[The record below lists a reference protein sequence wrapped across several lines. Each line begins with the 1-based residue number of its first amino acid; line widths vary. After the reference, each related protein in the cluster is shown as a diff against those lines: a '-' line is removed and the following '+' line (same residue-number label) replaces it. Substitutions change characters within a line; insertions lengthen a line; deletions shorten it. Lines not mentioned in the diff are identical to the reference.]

1 MAMRRAATA
10 APSTAY
16 PPKLPIWRT
25 FMTHHRVQF
34 VAAFTAALLGSVTIA
49 SAQDIAAEPAHVL
62 GEHPAVLVKRQAQ
75 QIDPNRFI
83 LMHPAG
89 LFVID
94 TPSPTYDHPA
104 VIVARMA
111 RAPSD
116 LDRYM
121 AQPPVA
127 SAWLRRS
134 ELSAAAAAPAV
145 SH

>member
-1 MAMRRAATA
+1 
-10 APSTAY
+10 
-16 PPKLPIWRT
+16 
-25 FMTHHRVQF
+25 MTTHPRVQL
-34 VAAFTAALLGSVTIA
+34 VAAIAAALIGSATIA
-49 SAQDIAAEPAHVL
+49 SAQETAAEPAAHTL
-62 GEHPAVLVKRQAQ
+62 GEHPAVLIKRQAQ
-75 QIDPNRFI
+75 QIDTNRFI

-94 TPSPTYDHPA
+94 APSPTYDHPA

-111 RAPSD
+111 REPSE

-134 ELSAAAAAPAV
+134 ELSAAAAATATN
-145 SH
+145 H

>member
-1 MAMRRAATA
+1 MAH
-10 APSTAY
+10 P
-16 PPKLPIWRT
+16 
-25 FMTHHRVQF
+25 RVQL
-34 VAAFTAALLGSVTIA
+34 VAAIAAALLGSATIA
-49 SAQDIAAEPAHVL
+49 CAQDTAAGASEHVL
-62 GEHPAVLVKRQAQ
+62 GEHPAILVKRQAQ
-75 QIDPNRFI
+75 QVDTNRLI

-89 LFVID
+89 LFVIA

-111 RAPSD
+111 REPSD

-134 ELSAAAAAPAV
+134 ELSAAAPDTATRQ
-145 SH
+145 

>member
-1 MAMRRAATA
+1 MAMRRAA
-10 APSTAY
+10 
-16 PPKLPIWRT
+16 
-25 FMTHHRVQF
+25 
-34 VAAFTAALLGSVTIA
+34 LGSATIA
-49 SAQDIAAEPAHVL
+49 TAQDIASDPAAHML
-62 GEHPAVLVKRQAQ
+62 GEHPAILVKRQPQ

-111 RAPSD
+111 REPSE

-134 ELSAAAAAPAV
+134 ELSAAAAAITAG
-145 SH
+145 H

>member
-1 MAMRRAATA
+1 MA
-10 APSTAY
+10 
-16 PPKLPIWRT
+16 
-25 FMTHHRVQF
+25 HHRVQL
-34 VAAFTAALLGSVTIA
+34 VAAIAAALLGSATIA
-49 SAQDIAAEPAHVL
+49 CAQDTAAAAPEHVL
-62 GEHPAVLVKRQAQ
+62 GEHPAILVKRQAQ
-75 QIDPNRFI
+75 QVDTNRLI

-89 LFVID
+89 LFVIA

-111 RAPSD
+111 REPSD

-134 ELSAAAAAPAV
+134 ELSAAAAGTATRQ
-145 SH
+145 

>member
-1 MAMRRAATA
+1 
-10 APSTAY
+10 
-16 PPKLPIWRT
+16 
-25 FMTHHRVQF
+25 MTHRRVHL
-34 VAAFTAALLGSVTIA
+34 VAALAAALLGSATLA
-49 SAQDIAAEPAHVL
+49 SAQDIAAEPMAHPM

-75 QIDPNRFI
+75 QVDTNRLI

-89 LFVID
+89 LFVIA
-94 TPSPTYDHPA
+94 TPTPTYDHPA

-111 RAPSD
+111 REQPSD

-134 ELSAAAAAPAV
+134 ELSAAAADAPVAR
-145 SH
+145 